1 MSAPQTATTAHKAAT
16 ADVNAAVRQLTS
28 VREVVPLGV
37 AVCRGLR
44 SSSYAVIA
52 LAALRVLTAGR
63 GRYVNIRR
71 IRGKLLRACFRDE
84 GLVPRMRIIARAL
97 RRYIRLYGVRPA
109 FGNAIY
115 RREDLE
121 RLMYKIAAE
130 VLKGAT

>member
-1 MSAPQTATTAHKAAT
+1 MNTRQTAVTVHKAAT
-16 ADVNAAVRQLTS
+16 SAAARQLAG
-28 VREVVPLGV
+28 VREVVPV
-37 AVCRGLR
+37 AVCRGLK

-52 LAALRVLTAGR
+52 LAALRVLTSGG

-84 GLVPRMRIIARAL
+84 GLVPRMRIVARAV
-97 RRYIRLYGVRPA
+97 RRYIRLYGVKPA

-130 VLKGAT
+130 VLKGLA

>member
-1 MSAPQTATTAHKAAT
+1 MSARQTTVTVHKAAT
-16 ADVNAAVRQLTS
+16 ADVSAVA
-28 VREVVPLGV
+28 REVVPVGV
-37 AVCRGLR
+37 AVCRGLK

-52 LAALRVLTAGR
+52 LAALRVLTAGG

-71 IRGKLLRACFRDE
+71 IRGKLLKACFRDE
-84 GLVPRMRIIARAL
+84 GLVPRMRIVARAV
-97 RRYIRLYGVRPA
+97 RRYIRLYGVKPA

-130 VLKGAT
+130 VLKGLA

>member
-1 MSAPQTATTAHKAAT
+1 MSGRQTTVTTHKATTADVSAA
-16 ADVNAAVRQLTS
+16 ARQLTDA
-28 VREVVPLGV
+28 REVVPV

-52 LAALRVLTAGR
+52 LAALRVLTAGG

-71 IRGKLLRACFRDE
+71 NRGKLLRACLRDE
-84 GLVPRMRIIARAL
+84 GLVPRMRIIARTV
-97 RRYIRLYGVRPA
+97 RRYIRLYGVKPA

-130 VLKGAT
+130 VLSSAT

>member
-1 MSAPQTATTAHKAAT
+1 MSGRQTAVTVHKAAT
-16 ADVNAAVRQLTS
+16 SAAARQLAGA
-28 VREVVPLGV
+28 REVVPLGV
-37 AVCRGLR
+37 AVCRGLK

-52 LAALRVLTAGR
+52 LAALRVLTAGG

-84 GLVPRMRIIARAL
+84 GLVPRMRIVARAL
-97 RRYIRLYGVRPA
+97 RRYIRLYGIRPA

-130 VLKGAT
+130 VLSSAT

>member
-1 MSAPQTATTAHKAAT
+1 MTARQTTATAHKAAT
-16 ADVNAAVRQLTS
+16 AGISAAALQLAL

-52 LAALRVLTAGR
+52 LAALRVLTAGG

-71 IRGKLLRACFRDE
+71 IRGKLLRACLRDE
-84 GLVPRMRIIARAL
+84 KLVPRMRIIARAL

-115 RREDLE
+115 KREDLE

-130 VLKGAT
+130 VLRSVA

>member
-1 MSAPQTATTAHKAAT
+1 MNTRQKTVTVHKAAT
-16 ADVNAAVRQLTS
+16 SAATRQLAS
-28 VREVVPLGV
+28 VREVAPVGV
-37 AVCRGLR
+37 AVCRGLK

-52 LAALRVLTAGR
+52 LAALRVLTAGG

-84 GLVPRMRIIARAL
+84 GLVPRMRIVARAL
-97 RRYIRLYGVRPA
+97 RRYIRLYGVKPA

-130 VLKGAT
+130 VLSSAT

>member
-1 MSAPQTATTAHKAAT
+1 MSARQTAVTTRKAAT
-16 ADVNAAVRQLTS
+16 ADVDAAA
-28 VREVVPLGV
+28 REVVPVGV
-37 AVCRGLR
+37 AVCRGLK

-52 LAALRVLTAGR
+52 MSALRVLTAG
-63 GRYVNIRR
+63 GSRYVNIRR

-84 GLVPRMRIIARAL
+84 GLVPRMRIVARAV
-97 RRYIRLYGVRPA
+97 RRYIRLYGVKPA

-130 VLKGAT
+130 VLRSVT

>member
-1 MSAPQTATTAHKAAT
+1 MTARQTAVTARKAAT
-16 ADVNAAVRQLTS
+16 SAAARQLAG

-52 LAALRVLTAGR
+52 LSALRVLTAGG

-84 GLVPRMRIIARAL
+84 KLAPRMRIIARAL
-97 RRYIRLYGVRPA
+97 RRYIRLYGVKPA

-130 VLKGAT
+130 VLRSVT

>member
-1 MSAPQTATTAHKAAT
+1 MTARQTTMTARKAAT
-16 ADVNAAVRQLTS
+16 SAAARQLAG
-28 VREVVPLGV
+28 VREVVPV
-37 AVCRGLR
+37 AVCRGLK

-52 LAALRVLTAGR
+52 LAALRVLTAGG

-71 IRGKLLRACFRDE
+71 IRGKLLRACLRDE
-84 GLVPRMRIIARAL
+84 GLVPRMRIIARAV

-121 RLMYKIAAE
+121 RLMYRIAAE
-130 VLKGAT
+130 VLYRAT

>member
-1 MSAPQTATTAHKAAT
+1 MSARQTAVTVHKAAT
-16 ADVNAAVRQLTS
+16 ADVSAVA
-28 VREVVPLGV
+28 REVVPVGV
-37 AVCRGLR
+37 AVCRGLK

-52 LAALRVLTAGR
+52 LAALRVLTAGG

-71 IRGKLLRACFRDE
+71 IRGKLLKACFRDE
-84 GLVPRMRIIARAL
+84 GLVPRMRIVARAV
-97 RRYIRLYGVRPA
+97 RRYIRLYGVKPA

-130 VLKGAT
+130 VLKGLA

>member
-1 MSAPQTATTAHKAAT
+1 MTVRQTTATVHKAAT
-16 ADVNAAVRQLTS
+16 SAAARQLAG
-28 VREVVPLGV
+28 VREVVSLGV

-52 LAALRVLTAGR
+52 LSALRVLTAGG

-84 GLVPRMRIIARAL
+84 ELVPRMRIVARAV

-115 RREDLE
+115 KREDLE
-121 RLMYKIAAE
+121 GLMYKIAAE
-130 VLKGAT
+130 VLSSAT

>member
-1 MSAPQTATTAHKAAT
+1 MTARQTTVTTHKAAT
-16 ADVNAAVRQLTS
+16 SAAARRLAG
-28 VREVVPLGV
+28 VREVVPV

-52 LAALRVLTAGR
+52 LSALRVLTAGG

-71 IRGKLLRACFRDE
+71 IRGKLLRACFRDG
-84 GLVPRMRIIARAL
+84 GLVPRMRVVARAV
-97 RRYIRLYGVRPA
+97 RRYVRLYGIRPA

-121 RLMYKIAAE
+121 KLMYKIATEA
-130 VLKGAT
+130 LKGSS

>member
-1 MSAPQTATTAHKAAT
+1 MSARQTTE
-16 ADVNAAVRQLTS
+16 AVGEITH
-28 VREVVPLGV
+28 VGV
-37 AVCRGLR
+37 AVYRGLR

-52 LAALRVLTAGR
+52 LAALRVLTAGG

-84 GLVPRMRIIARAL
+84 GLVPRMRIIARAV
-97 RRYIRLYGVRPA
+97 RRYIRLYGVKPA

-115 RREDLE
+115 KREDLE

-130 VLKGAT
+130 VLKSGI

>member
-1 MSAPQTATTAHKAAT
+1 MSARQTAATAHKAAT
-16 ADVNAAVRQLTS
+16 SAAAPQLAG

-52 LAALRVLTAGR
+52 LSALRVLTARG

-71 IRGKLLRACFRDE
+71 IRGKLLRACLRDE

-121 RLMYKIAAE
+121 KLMYKIAAE
-130 VLKGAT
+130 VLYSAT

>member
-1 MSAPQTATTAHKAAT
+1 MTARQTAVTAHKAAT
-16 ADVNAAVRQLTS
+16 ADASAAVRQLAG
-28 VREVVPLGV
+28 VREVLPV
-37 AVCRGLR
+37 AVCRGLK

-52 LAALRVLTAGR
+52 LAALRVLTAGG

-71 IRGKLLRACFRDE
+71 IRGKLLRACLGGE

-97 RRYIRLYGVRPA
+97 QRYIKLYGVKPA

-121 RLMYKIAAE
+121 KLMYRLAAE
-130 VLKGAT
+130 VLSSAT

>member
-1 MSAPQTATTAHKAAT
+1 MSTCQTAVTARKAA
-16 ADVNAAVRQLTS
+16 AVDVRAAARQLAS
-28 VREVVPLGV
+28 MRDVMPVGV
-37 AVCRGLR
+37 AVCRGLK

-52 LAALRVLTAGR
+52 LAALRVLTAGG

-84 GLVPRMRIIARAL
+84 GLVPRMRIVARAL

-115 RREDLE
+115 KREDLE

-130 VLKGAT
+130 VLSSAT

>member
-1 MSAPQTATTAHKAAT
+1 MTARQKAVTAHKAAT
-16 ADVNAAVRQLTS
+16 SAAARQLAN
-28 VREVVPLGV
+28 VRELAPV
-37 AVCRGLR
+37 AVCRGLK

-52 LAALRVLTAGR
+52 LAALRVLTAGG

-130 VLKGAT
+130 VLGSVT

>member
-1 MSAPQTATTAHKAAT
+1 MTTRQTTATAHKAAT
-16 ADVNAAVRQLTS
+16 SAAARQLAG

-52 LAALRVLTAGR
+52 LAALRVLTAGG

-84 GLVPRMRIIARAL
+84 GLVPRMRIVARAV
-97 RRYIRLYGVRPA
+97 RRYIRLYGVKPA

>member
-1 MSAPQTATTAHKAAT
+1 MTARRTTATVHKAAARQT
-16 ADVNAAVRQLTS
+16 AVAVGEITH
-28 VREVVPLGV
+28 VGV

-52 LAALRVLTAGR
+52 LAALRVLTAGG

-71 IRGKLLRACFRDE
+71 IRGKLLGACLRDE

-115 RREDLE
+115 RGEDLE

-130 VLKGAT
+130 VLSSAT

>member
-1 MSAPQTATTAHKAAT
+1 MNTRQTAVTVHKAAT
-16 ADVNAAVRQLTS
+16 ADVSAAARQLAS
-28 VREVVPLGV
+28 LREVAPV
-37 AVCRGLR
+37 AVCRGLK

-52 LAALRVLTAGR
+52 LAALRVLTAGG

-84 GLVPRMRIIARAL
+84 GLVPRMRIVARAL
-97 RRYIRLYGVRPA
+97 RRYIRLYGVKPA

-130 VLKGAT
+130 VLSSAT

>member
-1 MSAPQTATTAHKAAT
+1 MSGRQTTATAHKAAT
-16 ADVNAAVRQLTS
+16 AGVSAAARQLAR
-28 VREVVPLGV
+28 VREVVSLGV

-52 LAALRVLTAGR
+52 LSALRVLTAGG

-71 IRGKLLRACFRDE
+71 IRGKVLRACFRDE
-84 GLVPRMRIIARAL
+84 ELVPRMRIIARAV

-121 RLMYKIAAE
+121 RLMYRIAAE
-130 VLKGAT
+130 ALYSAT

>member
-1 MSAPQTATTAHKAAT
+1 MTARQTTVTTHKAAT
-16 ADVNAAVRQLTS
+16 SAAARQTT
-28 VREVVPLGV
+28 VVVGEITHVGV

-52 LAALRVLTAGR
+52 LAALGVLTAGG

-71 IRGKLLRACFRDE
+71 IRGKLLRACLRNE
-84 GLVPRMRIIARAL
+84 RLVPRMRIIARAL

-121 RLMYKIAAE
+121 RLMYRLVAE
-130 VLKGAT
+130 VLSSAT